1 MRKNLFFIFISICFT
16 ISIVNAQTT
25 SNEIN
30 GGSTSYAVTDAF
42 PLDPYYNYNY
52 CQAIYPA
59 SDLTGGGISG
69 AVEISSIMFYYANDA
84 GNEAEYD
91 DWVIYLGNTSKSSWA
106 DADDWVPTSSMSQ
119 VFNGTVSF
127 PAVDNWLTIDLDNA
141 FVWDGVSNL
150 VIAVDENSPGYES
163 NVTIWRS
170 TSTASTANTVI
181 YYSSDLTNPD
191 PSSPPSA
198 DGYTWDWRAILK
210 LKYTAC
216 TSASTYYSKSSGDLD
231 DLSTWGSNT
240 DGTGCPPANF
250 TTDGVTYKIHD
261 NGLST
266 SSSGWTVSGAG
277 STVEIGDG
285 STTISATANGNLNID
300 CDLKITANAT
310 LDLND
315 NNLNLEGD
323 FIRTTSAALFDP
335 GDAGT
340 NTITFDGGTTQSIN
354 VTAAGGSTACDA
366 DLTFYDVVVS
376 GGTTAK
382 LYYNYTNSRKLNIND
397 ITVNS
402 SNTLEFISD

>member
-1 MRKNLFFIFISICFT
+1 MRKNLFFIFFSICFT

-69 AVEISSIMFYYANDA
+69 AVEISSIMFYYDNDA

-231 DLSTWGSNT
+231 DLSTWGT
-240 DGTGCPPANF
+240 EIDGTGCPPANF
-250 TTDGVTYKIHD
+250 TTAGVTYYVH
-261 NGLST
+261 NNTAPTT
-266 SSSGWTVSGAG
+266 SGTWTVSGSGSKVVVGDVDNTVVFTAG
-277 STVEIGDG
+277 AALDF
-285 STTISATANGNLNID
+285 D
-300 CDLKITANAT
+300 CDLELAEDGT
-310 LDLND
+310 LNLND
-315 NNLNLEGD
+315 NNMNLEGD
-323 FIRTTSAALFDP
+323 LIRSNASAVFNP
-335 GDAGT
+335 GPSGT
-340 NTITFDGGTTQSIN
+340 NTVTFDGGTDQYIN
-354 VTAAGGSTACDA
+354 VTAAGGSTPSNA
-366 DLTFYDVVVS
+366 DLTFYDVVVTNGS
-376 GGTTAK
+376 TVRM
-382 LYYNYTNSRKLNIND
+382 YYKFTNSKKLNIND
-397 ITVNS
+397 LTVDS
-402 SNTLEFISD
+402 GNTLHFISD